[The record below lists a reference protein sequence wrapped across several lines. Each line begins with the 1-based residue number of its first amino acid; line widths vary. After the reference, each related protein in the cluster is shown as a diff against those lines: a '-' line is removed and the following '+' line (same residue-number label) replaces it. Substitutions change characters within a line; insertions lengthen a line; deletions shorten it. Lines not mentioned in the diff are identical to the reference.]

1 MRFEELLDD
10 LREKTFEEVVKDI
23 TDIPVGFN
31 GTKKEVKELLLKLL
45 DKDKKNNAG
54 AFDYGTETVDEID
67 DNGTK
72 SNTYATYFSYHI
84 DYTAILLN
92 DISLIC

>member
-1 MRFEELLDD
+1 M
-10 LREKTFEEVVKDI
+10 
-23 TDIPVGFN
+23 
-31 GTKKEVKELLLKLL
+31 LKLL

-67 DNGTK
+67 DNGTEL
-72 SNTYATYFSYHI
+72 NAYATCFSYNI

>member
-1 MRFEELLDD
+1 MENDEWIITIADTSVDGVAINRFY
-10 LREKTFEEVVKDI
+10 
-23 TDIPVGFN
+23 GS
-31 GTKKEVKELLLKLL
+31 KKEVKELLLKLL
-45 DKDKKNNAG
+45 NADRENDAG

-67 DNGTK
+67 NNGTEL
-72 SNTYATYFSYHI
+72 NAYATYFSYHI

>member
-1 MRFEELLDD
+1 MNEWIITIADTSLDRIIINRFYE
-10 LREKTFEEVVKDI
+10 
-23 TDIPVGFN
+23 
-31 GTKKEVKELLLKLL
+31 TKKEVKELLLKLL

-54 AFDYGTETVDEID
+54 AFDYGTETVDEIN

>member
-1 MRFEELLDD
+1 M
-10 LREKTFEEVVKDI
+10 
-23 TDIPVGFN
+23 
-31 GTKKEVKELLLKLL
+31 LKLL

-67 DNGTK
+67 NNGTEL
-72 SNTYATYFSYHI
+72 NAYAICFSYNI

>member
-1 MRFEELLDD
+1 MNEWIITIADTSLDRIIINRFYE
-10 LREKTFEEVVKDI
+10 
-23 TDIPVGFN
+23 
-31 GTKKEVKELLLKLL
+31 TKKEVKELLLKLL

-54 AFDYGTETVDEID
+54 AFDYGTETVDEIN

-84 DYTAILLN
+84 DYTAILLS